1 MSCESL
7 RSRWETFIDGELPA
21 QETLELQAHL
31 DGCSECSEQ
40 VAFNQAMRR
49 SACQLA
55 TEDAVITDAF
65 RARLSHALLAEAQ
78 REHEE
83 DSGARPRQLL
93 RAAPR
98 WGLAAIGTAAAV
110 ALMLRSEG
118 ASRLTKEAPLHE
130 DGAPAERQ
138 AAMLDPEEL
147 LDLFIDYHTTPP
159 KPQVTEPKLVPEL
172 ERDVGVRVPLL
183 SLAEYGAEWQSGSV
197 MRVPR
202 RPPAAYLRYRT
213 ADSHSVTVYVYNA
226 SRSPLPAGLRPRLL
240 REEPVYEGSRR
251 GYSIAAQLRQGV
263 GYAVATDLNEARSAE
278 LVRAITT
285 SAVSH

>member
-1 MSCESL
+1 MSCEGL
-7 RSRWETFIDGELPA
+7 RSLWETFLDGELPA
-21 QETLELQAHL
+21 QQTLELQAHL

-40 VAFNQAMRR
+40 VAFSQAVRR
-49 SACQLA
+49 SACELA
-55 TEDAVITDAF
+55 TEDAVVTDAF

-78 REHEE
+78 REHEAE
-83 DSGARPRQLL
+83 SGARTRQLL

-110 ALMLRSEG
+110 ALMLRPEV
-118 ASRLTKEAPLHE
+118 ASRLTEEAPRRE
-130 DGAPAERQ
+130 GEAPAERQ
-138 AAMLDPEEL
+138 AAMLGPEEL
-147 LDLFIDYHTTPP
+147 LDLFIDYHTAPP
-159 KPQVTEPKLVPEL
+159 KPQVTEPTLVPQL

-197 MRVPR
+197 VRVPR
-202 RPPAAYLRYRT
+202 TPPAAYLRYRT

-226 SRSPLPAGLRPRLL
+226 SRIPLHAGLRPRML

-285 SAVSH
+285 NAVGH

>member
-1 MSCESL
+1 MSCERL
-7 RSRWETFIDGELPA
+7 RSRWETFLDGELPG

-31 DGCSECSEQ
+31 DGCNDCSEQ
-40 VAFNQAMRR
+40 VAFSQAVRR
-49 SACQLA
+49 SACRLA
-55 TEDAVITDAF
+55 AEEGVVTEEF
-65 RARLSHALLAEAQ
+65 RARLGLALLAEAE

-83 DSGARPRQLL
+83 EGEARTRHLL

-118 ASRLTKEAPLHE
+118 AARLTKEGPPRE
-130 DGAPAERQ
+130 DGAPTERQ

-197 MRVPR
+197 VRVPR
-202 RPPAAYLRYRT
+202 TPPAAYLRYRT

-226 SRSPLPAGLRPRLL
+226 SRIPLHAGLRPRMLS
-240 REEPVYEGSRR
+240 EEPVYEGSRR